1 MKKIINKVLI
11 ITLVVCMFSVNTVS
25 VFASSSYQLNIV
37 KDSAETKYLE
47 NDQGYI
53 SKKIISSDSK
63 NGEVTVEL
71 TVSNTSE
78 NDASIKYDNTEVW
91 IIIPEEVE
99 FSTTIATKIE
109 YIKQMASKI
118 LSESDNVKIG
128 IIGVTGPTT
137 NGTNGTATDAEYVSE
152 LTDDYATLINNL
164 NNMNSEKVSY
174 NFNHQAALR
183 LANTSFSENVNKV
196 VITLVD
202 GITQTGIGIDNVI
215 SGGTS
220 AAKAD
225 LNAKAIAIQ
234 GEINTL
240 KSIGANLI
248 VLRSEYENYI
258 YTYGSSITIDANE
271 YIDLMYGTVDN
282 PFCGKIYEVTDENL
296 ENIITENIYMYIY
309 SMIQNSIKNV
319 TITDYFPDDITDNF
333 EFSYVT
339 KPANGTISSNI
350 TDNKIEYSLD
360 ELAGNESVTI
370 SYKLKLKNMANI
382 KLLDKVINTNEKVVL
397 TYTDSSNKNYEVTLT
412 SSPSIKLEKADEKAD
427 EKVDEKG
434 ETKEET
440 NVETTVENP
449 STGLYI
455 SLGIVGLAVCS
466 GIFYI
471 VYRKKN
477 YFKRI

>member
-1 MKKIINKVLI
+1 MGKIMNKVLTVI
-11 ITLVVCMFSVNTVS
+11 LTVCMFSVNTVF
-25 VFASSSYQLNIV
+25 VFASSRYQLNIV
-37 KDSAETKYLE
+37 TDSAETKYLE
-47 NDQGYI
+47 NNQGYI
-53 SKKIISSDSK
+53 NKKIISSDPS

-71 TVSNTSE
+71 TVANTSA
-78 NDASIKYDNTEVW
+78 DVTSIKYDNTEIW

-99 FSTTIATKIE
+99 FSTAIATKIE

-137 NGTNGTATDAEYVSE
+137 SGTNGTATDAEYVSE

-164 NNMNSEKVSY
+164 NNMNSEKVNY
-174 NFNHQAALR
+174 YFNHQAALR

-215 SGGTS
+215 SGGTF

-225 LNAKAIAIQ
+225 LNAKAVAIQ

-240 KSIGANLI
+240 KNIGANFI
-248 VLRSEYENYI
+248 VLRSEYDNYI
-258 YTYGSSITIDANE
+258 YTYGSSITVDANE
-271 YIDLMYGTVDN
+271 YIDLMYGTIDN
-282 PFCGKIYEVTDENL
+282 PYCGKIYEVTDENL
-296 ENIITENIYMYIY
+296 GKIITEDIYMYIY
-309 SMIQNSIKNV
+309 NMIQNLISNI

-333 EFSYVT
+333 EFSYVS
-339 KPANGTISSNI
+339 KPSSGTISSTI
-350 TDNKIEYSLD
+350 TDNKIVYTLD

-370 SYKLKLKNMANI
+370 SYKLKLKDMSNSD
-382 KLLDKVINTNEKVVL
+382 LLDKVISTNEKVVL
-397 TYTDSSNKNYEVTLT
+397 TYTDNSDEDYEVTLT
-412 SSPSIKLEKADEKAD
+412 SSPSIQLT
-427 EKVDEKG
+427 KV
-434 ETKEET
+434 ETNNNTNTTTST

-449 STGLYI
+449 NTGLYV
-455 SLGIVGLAVCS
+455 SLSILFVALSGGIV
-466 GIFYI
+466 YI

-477 YFKRI
+477 YFNKV